1 MRAMKSEG
9 NCGNHREE
17 NTGEQMACSRIQGWE
32 LMFFSQNLRGKPM
45 RENAIVQGILLR
57 RLVLVLCEDNT
68 LFLLVNLGMNK
79 ERMELRNQIT

>member
-1 MRAMKSEG
+1 MFQDSGLGANVLSE
-9 NCGNHREE
+9 
-17 NTGEQMACSRIQGWE
+17 
-32 LMFFSQNLRGKPM
+32 NLRGKPM
-45 RENAIVQGILLR
+45 RENAVVQGILLR

>member
-1 MRAMKSEG
+1 
-9 NCGNHREE
+9 
-17 NTGEQMACSRIQGWE
+17 
-32 LMFFSQNLRGKPM
+32 MFQDSGLGANVFSQNLRGKPM

>member
-1 MRAMKSEG
+1 MFQDSGLGANVLSE
-9 NCGNHREE
+9 
-17 NTGEQMACSRIQGWE
+17 
-32 LMFFSQNLRGKPM
+32 NLRGKPM